1 MIYLI
6 GDDESPYHCRKL
18 EKVRAVIV
26 IKLFMYFFLKS
37 VGSFVQV
44 KHMGYG

>member
-6 GDDESPYHCRKL
+6 GDYLSPFNCQKL

-26 IKLFMYFFLKS
+26 IKLFMYVSFLSQS
-37 VGSFVQV
+37 VPLF
-44 KHMGYG
+44 K